1 MVIAEAGNE
10 ARQLSR
16 LMKGFA
22 MENVDTT
29 APASTAAKR
38 SGILYPVML
47 IAAIAVIVFSVA
59 GIATMMGWMPSVLSS
74 GDPGAKTG
82 VAPVAKQGAG
92 SARSRTASA
101 AGCSDC
107 GVIESIRAVEAQ
119 GKGSGVG
126 AIGGAVVGGILG
138 NQVGRGS
145 GRTAATV
152 VGAGAGAY
160 AGHEIEKN
168 VNRSVSYQV
177 RVRMNDG
184 TYRTRYEPAQPALTI
199 GQKVRVTEQGIIAAG

>member
-1 MVIAEAGNE
+1 M
-10 ARQLSR
+10 
-16 LMKGFA
+16 
-22 MENVDTT
+22 DTVNNIPVEGKSG
-29 APASTAAKR
+29 ADNRP
-38 SGILYPVML
+38 GILYPLML

-59 GIATMMGWMPSVLSS
+59 GIATMMGWLPSVESKVEPAPKAAAPAKSAAARPRVMPS
-74 GDPGAKTG
+74 
-82 VAPVAKQGAG
+82 
-92 SARSRTASA
+92 A
-101 AGCSDC
+101 AAACRDC
-107 GVIESIRAVEAQ
+107 GVVESIRAVEAK
-119 GKGSGVG
+119 GEGSGLG

-168 VNRSVSYQV
+168 VNKSVSYQV

-184 TYRTRYEPAQPALTI
+184 TYRTVHERAQPALAI
-199 GQKVRVTEQGIIAAG
+199 GQKVRVTEQGIVSAS